1 MKKPGSKSPAISYL
15 CIVFSRFIARINILP
30 ANKSSFLNIMAF
42 ISLKHLSCSEEHCAA
57 PTPSISFVHSF
68 FFVSTPQ
75 SPFCFLSVSYSLYRY
90 YRTFVRLFQDGITCR
105 YLVEISDKSI
115 KISRLCC
122 LCVQYTTHWGWF
134 PAPEISIQELCRLA
148 QYSDIKFYVSCC
160 HISTRNTSYK
170 NSRPELVPLNGR
182 VKENCIRASNSHN
195 SIILV
200 WRIVSNE

>member
-1 MKKPGSKSPAISYL
+1 MLLTRSA
-15 CIVFSRFIARINILP
+15 
-30 ANKSSFLNIMAF
+30 
-42 ISLKHLSCSEEHCAA
+42 CAV

-68 FFVSTPQ
+68 FFVSTPK

-90 YRTFVRLFQDGITCR
+90 YITFVRLFQDEITCR

-170 NSRPELVPLNGR
+170 NSRPELVPPDGFAS
-182 VKENCIRASNSHN
+182 KTYYRASSPRNFIIQIWHPL
-195 SIILV
+195 SI
-200 WRIVSNE
+200 SAKGEGKK